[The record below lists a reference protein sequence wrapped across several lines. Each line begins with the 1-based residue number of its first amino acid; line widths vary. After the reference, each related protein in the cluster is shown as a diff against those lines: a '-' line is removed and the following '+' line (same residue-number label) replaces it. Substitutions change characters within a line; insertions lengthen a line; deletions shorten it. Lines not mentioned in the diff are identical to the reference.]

1 MGLVFA
7 AAAGAAGAAGAAA
20 DSGEA
25 VQTRCFNST

>member
-20 DSGEA
+20 DSREA
-25 VQTRCFNST
+25 VQTRCFNSI